1 MVQRLIQHA
10 NKAKFLLNENSTTIL
25 TALGVGGTISTAV
38 LTGNAS
44 FKAAELIRREEAKI
58 DYELEHTDELVGHG
72 SSPVTYNELKIR
84 LTKMDQVK
92 LVWRQFLPAVASGV
106 LTIASIITANK
117 ISSKKIAALAVAG
130 GISERALQEYKDK
143 VVEKFG
149 VTKSDAVRDEIAQD
163 RVQNNP
169 PDTRQVLVT
178 GTGDVLCYDM
188 LTGRYFTSTMEDIKR
203 AENKVNFELNQ
214 YMSCSLSNFY
224 EEIGLAP
231 TTYTDSVG
239 WNMQNMME
247 VKFSTVMSADNRP
260 CLAIDFSRPPIV
272 DYDKHWD

>member
-44 FKAAELIRREEAKI
+44 FKAAEIIRREEEKLE
-58 DYELEHTDELVGHG
+58 YELTHSDEIVGHG
-72 SSPVTYNELKIR
+72 SSSNNNGMKIS

-130 GISERALQEYKDK
+130 GISERALQEYKEK

-163 RVQNNP
+163 RVHNNP

-178 GTGDVLCYDM
+178 GTGEVLCYDM

-203 AENKVNFELNQ
+203 AENKVNYELNQ
-214 YMSCSLSNFY
+214 FMSCSLSNFY
-224 EEIGLAP
+224 EEVGLEP

>member
-1 MVQRLIQHA
+1 MLQRLVQHA

-44 FKAAELIRREEAKI
+44 FKAAEIIRREEEKLE
-58 DYELEHTDELVGHG
+58 YELTHSDEIVGHG
-72 SSPVTYNELKIR
+72 SSSNNNGMKIS

-130 GISERALQEYKDK
+130 GISERALQEYKEK

-163 RVQNNP
+163 RVHNNP

-178 GTGDVLCYDM
+178 GTGEVLCYDM

-203 AENKVNFELNQ
+203 AENKVNYELNQ
-214 YMSCSLSNFY
+214 FMSCSLSNFY
-224 EEIGLAP
+224 EEVGLEP

>member
-58 DYELEHTDELVGHG
+58 DYELAHTDELVGHG

-163 RVQNNP
+163 RVNTDRPSQ
-169 PDTRQVLVT
+169 LVVV
-178 GTGDVLCYDM
+178 GSGNVLCYDM
-188 LTGRYFTSTMEDIKR
+188 LTGRYFESTMEDIKR
-203 AENKVNFELNQ
+203 AENKLNNELNHFQ
-214 YMSCSLSNFY
+214 SASLSYFY
-224 EEIGLAP
+224 EEVGLEP

-239 WNMQNMME
+239 WRADGMVE
-247 VKFSTVMSADNRP
+247 VKISTTMSTDGRP
-260 CLAIDFSRPPIV
+260 CLAIDFSRAPIA
-272 DYDKHWD
+272 DYSKHWD